1 MNGGQTCV
9 RPDFVM
15 VHEAVADA
23 FFAAVRRC
31 VHDFYGDAQKSEWF
45 GRCINDAAFDRLAAL
60 ISGASE
66 HVVIGG
72 QVDKADRCAAPTCA
86 CACTCYIIYVC
97 ACCVSVQCVCVCCV
111 GCVGVRGRGAGE
123 SERARQR
130 ERCGWVSG
138 WV

>member
-86 CACTCYIIYVC
+86 CACTCYIM
-97 ACCVSVQCVCVCCV
+97 CVCVCVCV
-111 GCVGVRGRGAGE
+111 CAVCLSVLCGLCGCMGARGG
-123 SERARQR
+123 
-130 ERCGWVSG
+130 
-138 WV
+138 